1 MLTSIAQAEA
11 YWESFLAASR
21 DECTALGLELR
32 SARLDLAKGKLLVEA
47 SGGGIDQL
55 QTLSQRMSSYLDAE
69 GDTPD
74 ESVAALPPFLLE
86 VTSPGLSDDLEE
98 DRDFETWKGFD
109 VSVGTTEVYK
119 KKTVFEGTLHGR
131 DETHVR
137 VNQKGRIVKI
147 PRELVDYVRLPK
159 PMFEKGDPSS

>member
-32 SARLDLAKGKLLVEA
+32 SARLDLAKGKLLVQA

-119 KKTVFEGTLHGR
+119 KKTVFEGTSKCVVA
-131 DETHVR
+131 DVVR
-137 VNQKGRIVKI
+137 GGNACVFACTRRTAHRHHHHHHHSLSVL
-147 PRELVDYVRLPK
+147 R
-159 PMFEKGDPSS
+159 